1 MPTKSLSVPK
11 VSRRTAVIAVITAAV
26 LVAAALIGGE
36 AYARNR
42 IASCIS
48 SQFEKEMGSQINV
61 GFGAKPLLVTMVD
74 GKVSRMDVDSEGAE
88 FGPAVDMQVHAQ
100 FHDIQMPEGSN
111 SGSTIGSSNAD
122 VSWSNEGMTQTLQG
136 LVSEVRSDPDSGK
149 LTMAVLGGLGELQ
162 ITPQI
167 VDGKVQLEVGQ
178 AQFLGIG
185 VPEDLAEGVVNLMT
199 ESMQVYPL
207 GLEPTEL
214 RVTDSGVEIDLKGG
228 QAELPAPPEG
238 STSC

>member
-1 MPTKSLSVPK
+1 MPTKNLSVPK

-36 AYARNR
+36 AYARHR

-61 GFGAKPLLVTMVD
+61 GFGAKPLLVTWID

-122 VSWSNEGMTQTLQG
+122 VSWSNEGMAQTLQA

-214 RVTDSGVEIDLKGG
+214 RVTDNGVEIDLKGG

>member
-1 MPTKSLSVPK
+1 MPTKNLSVPK

-36 AYARNR
+36 AYARHR

-61 GFGAKPLLVTMVD
+61 GFGAKPLLVTWID

-122 VSWSNEGMTQTLQG
+122 VSWSNEGMTQTLKG

-207 GLEPTEL
+207 GLEPTEV
-214 RVTDSGVEIDLKGG
+214 RVTDNGVEIDLKGG